1 MTTTQELSAGREGP
15 VRRRPVRASVSAL
28 CYNLALAPMGLAAL
42 VAAVTGRSVRVYGWW
57 RSLAAAATHLDP
69 GEQRTHPSP
78 ARIGS
83 HAVASIALG
92 LVGLVEVGL
101 IALMVMRGA
110 LFGLVT
116 DGNYAQ
122 SWGGPSRAGAWI
134 VHFLVSVPVAAAA
147 VVLAHLIVWLH
158 VRLTARL
165 SGQRVERRVMP
176 IALVVVAATALFVTA
191 FLRQL

>member
-15 VRRRPVRASVSAL
+15 VRRRPVRASLSAL
-28 CYNLALAPMGLAAL
+28 GYNLALAPMG
-42 VAAVTGRSVRVYGWW
+42 VAAVVAVVTGRSGRVYGWW
-57 RSLAAAATHLDP
+57 RSLATATTHLDP
-69 GEQRTHPSP
+69 GEQRIRPGP
-78 ARIGS
+78 ARVGS

-92 LVGLVEVGL
+92 LVGLVEVCL

-147 VVLAHLIVWLH
+147 VILAHLIVWLH

-165 SGQRVERRVMP
+165 SGQQVERRVVP
-176 IALVVVAATALFVTA
+176 IALVVVAVTALFVTA
-191 FLRQL
+191 FLRQI